1 MVNKKTILKIILAIL
16 AVPALIAAIL
26 GGYVLLLSSVFTSGD
41 IPHRSDEDLI
51 ANFQSPISSGRIQSH
66 VATDQ

>member
-26 GGYVLLLSSVFTSGD
+26 GGYVLLL
-41 IPHRSDEDLI
+41 
-51 ANFQSPISSGRIQSH
+51 
-66 VATDQ
+66 